1 MRGAGKDP
9 FSWIAVL
16 LRWSHGERA
25 ARQDRAHDDVEK
37 GFVGRVLA
45 FASVLCLIRIRGVS
59 RIAVLSDTHN
69 RLPESVVAKINC
81 ADEIWHLG
89 DVCFPGTLDS
99 LVGLGVSLS
108 VVHGNCDNPWDWKA
122 TMRLERHGRVFHLEH
137 IPPNRPPPGVDCVLH
152 GHTHVPRNE
161 IVLGVRYLNPGCI
174 SRPNRGAPASF
185 AWLTVEPEKEIEWDI
200 VLV

>member
-37 GFVGRVLA
+37 GFVGRVLT
-45 FASVLCLIRIRGVS
+45 FASVLCLVRIRGVS

-122 TMRLERHGRVFHLEH
+122 TMRLERHGRVFISSTFRRIVRHPVLIVCSMGTPTCRAMRLCSESATS
-137 IPPNRPPPGVDCVLH
+137 IPVA
-152 GHTHVPRNE
+152 
-161 IVLGVRYLNPGCI
+161 
-174 SRPNRGAPASF
+174 SRDPTGAP
-185 AWLTVEPEKEIEWDI
+185 PR
-200 VLV
+200 VLRG